1 MPRILIFNGAPGD
14 AQRRIAS
21 LGAPTNEEM
30 FSTAVG
36 AHAKPGEAMEFFSI
50 NVADGERLPQ
60 GVSLADFDGVTIT
73 GSPLNIYS
81 DVPAVRGQI
90 EYARD
95 VFNTGIPV
103 FGACWGLQLMSA
115 ALGGKVRLNPNGR
128 EFGVARNITLNEAGR
143 EHAMYR
149 GKPDAFDAL
158 CSHEDEVEA
167 LPACGRL
174 LASNAMS
181 RVQAAEMI
189 DGDNSFWGV
198 QYHPEFQFKLL
209 AALFTARLT
218 RQMTEGIMRDEADAH
233 AMADDFRAIGENK
246 DRKDLAWRYGIT
258 RDILDNGIKTAEFRN
273 WLDTKVR
280 PYAAKRA

>member
-1 MPRILIFNGAPGD
+1 MPRILIFNGAPGE
-14 AQRRIAS
+14 AQRRISS
-21 LGAPTNEEM
+21 LGAPTNEDM
-30 FSTAVG
+30 FSAAVG
-36 AHAKPGEAMEFFSI
+36 GHAKPGEAMEFFSI

-60 GVSLADFDGVTIT
+60 GMSLADFDGVTLT

-90 EYARD
+90 EYARE
-95 VFNTGIPV
+95 VFKSGIPV
-103 FGACWGLQLMSA
+103 FGSCWGIQLMTA

-143 EHAMYR
+143 DHAMYR

-181 RVQAAEMI
+181 RVQAAEMV
-189 DGDNSFWGV
+189 DGDNCFWGV
-198 QYHPEFQFKLL
+198 QYHPEFQFSLL
-209 AALFTARLT
+209 AALFTSRVT
-218 RQMTEGIMRDEADAH
+218 KQMTEGLMRDEADAN
-233 AMADDFRAIGENK
+233 AMAADFRALGDDK
-246 DRKDLAWRYGIT
+246 SRKDLAWRYGIT
-258 RDILDNGIKTAEFRN
+258 RDILDNGVKTAEFRN
-273 WLDTKVR
+273 WLEFKVR
-280 PYAAKRA
+280 PYAAKRG